1 MPVTGMGLLTSEIL
15 SASSQKFHPGR
26 AIMEQHC
33 TILIVDRSL
42 DDRQTYEQYLSQSDD
57 IDYQVLQ
64 ADSSCAALKILQ
76 QTTPQAILF
85 NSDLADLTEF
95 EQYEA
100 FLPIVVIVPST
111 AIAYEFLKSG
121 AKDYILEHSLTPEV
135 LRHTL
140 QSAIL
145 RQQAALNNG
154 QRIRQKLH
162 DSQIALTQSE
172 DHLRLALESAHMG
185 AWEWDLMTARL
196 SWSPNYIKLVG
207 LDIDHCPTTLQ
218 DWEKMVHPSDRAAAQ
233 ARLAHALQS
242 ATELQ
247 NEYRII
253 KPTGEIRWLSC
264 KGQIYRNEQGEPVR
278 MLGITQDITQIKHQ
292 ELHRSQLLT
301 LEKAARVKA
310 ETANQD
316 KDEFLAIVTHELKT
330 PLNAILGWAKI
341 LRTRRLDPDSIERAL
356 ETIERNAEAQSRL
369 IEDLLDMSRMVHGQL
384 SLKLMSISLSSVISA
399 AIEGVKL
406 AAEAK
411 QIHIDFNAVDLDATI
426 SGDPKRL
433 QQIVLNLLTNS
444 IKFTPEG
451 GTITVQLTS
460 NQFTAQIKVIDTG
473 IGIHSGFLPYVFDRF
488 RQDASNAAS
497 DKGLG
502 LGLAIVRQLV
512 ELHQGSVTVES
523 AGEDQGTTFTVCF
536 PLCPAYSSNQVS
548 ASK

>member
-1 MPVTGMGLLTSEIL
+1 M
-15 SASSQKFHPGR
+15 SASSRKFHPGR

-33 TILIVDRSL
+33 TILIVDRSP
-42 DDRQTYEQYLSQSDD
+42 DDRQAYERYLSQSDG
-57 IDYQVLQ
+57 INYQVLQ
-64 ADSSCAALKILQ
+64 ADSSCSALKILQ
-76 QTTPQAILF
+76 HTIPQAILF
-85 NSDLADLTEF
+85 NSELADLTEF

-100 FLPIVVIVPST
+100 VLPIVVIVSST
-111 AIAYEFLKSG
+111 AIAYEFLQAG
-121 AKDYILEHSLTPEV
+121 AKDYILDCSLTPEV

-145 RQQAALNNG
+145 RHQTAFDNEQHL
-154 QRIRQKLH
+154 RQLH
-162 DSQIALTQSE
+162 YSQIALKQSE
-172 DHLRLALESAHMG
+172 DRLRLALESAQMG
-185 AWEWDLMTARL
+185 AWEWDLVTDRL
-196 SWSPNYIKLVG
+196 SWSPNYIELVG
-207 LDIDHCPTTLQ
+207 LDSNNCPTMLQ
-218 DWEKMVHPSDRAAAQ
+218 AWETMVHPSDRAAAQ
-233 ARLAHALQS
+233 ARLSHALQS

-264 KGQIYRNEQGEPVR
+264 KGQIHRNEQGEPVR

-356 ETIERNAEAQSRL
+356 ETIERNAEVQSQL
-369 IEDLLDMSRMVHGQL
+369 IEDLLDMSRMVHGRL
-384 SLKLMSISLSSVISA
+384 TLKLMAVSLYSVISA

-411 QIHIDFNAVDLDATI
+411 QLYIDFNAVDLDATI

-451 GTITVQLTS
+451 GNITVQLTS
-460 NQFTAQIKVIDTG
+460 NQSTAQIKVIDTG
-473 IGIHSGFLPYVFDRF
+473 IGIHSEFLPYVFDRF
-488 RQDASNAAS
+488 RQDAANAAS
-497 DKGLG
+497 EKGLG

-523 AGEDQGTTFTVCF
+523 AGENQGTTFTVCF
-536 PLCPAYSSNQVS
+536 PLC
-548 ASK
+548 